1 MAGRDAEKSEALLPA
16 LVFLSPHRAF
26 VFPLAVAL
34 ALLAGCALDP
44 IHARRAAA
52 TASAAQDRSRDCAP
66 ERRDACAI
74 DTPYRSLVA
83 AALQQSTPA
92 APVHYVNLIER
103 GEDALLLRVHL
114 IRSAR
119 RSIEIQTFIFSED
132 DAGTLVLDELVAA
145 ARRGV
150 QVRVIADQL
159 FSLDDAKLYA
169 ALARAHANFEFRVYN
184 PTLHKASTPPLEFAA
199 GVLCCFW
206 RFNQRMHD
214 KMLLVDGEIGIVGGR
229 NYENRYYDWDG
240 EFDYRDRDLLA
251 AGPVGATMR
260 AAFDAFW
267 NSAYTVPLSRLRD
280 VAGSI
285 LDAGIDAPRYAMH
298 AYRNPARV
306 AALSR
311 RTDDTEFI
319 RAHFVADALRVGRVD
334 YFSDLPGKPS
344 AGTARRESTRPLVAL
359 LRAAQSEI
367 VLQTP
372 YLVLSATAKD
382 IFRELHRRAS
392 PPHVIVSTNS
402 LAATD
407 AFYVYALSYKYK
419 KRYLRLGFEIHEF
432 KPFPAEAAELI
443 ANYAE
448 LGAEPAQP
456 ANTARSRARGK
467 FRDAPL
473 KRGGVRVGLHAKS
486 MVIDGEIAVIGSHNF
501 DPRSEKYNTE
511 AGFIVRDAALAARLR
526 DSILRD
532 TQADN
537 AWTIAKR
544 QRTRILGGLNNAIA
558 NLSAA
563 LPIFDLWPF
572 RYASSFEF
580 DPTGMHGTCRSVP
593 PGHADFYACHTDV
606 GDFPEV
612 DLPLKTIYTRIVTAF
627 GAGLVSIM

>member
-1 MAGRDAEKSEALLPA
+1 MNLVVRFCPRPRAFLRIISAVFCVAA
-16 LVFLSPHRAF
+16 LVA
-26 VFPLAVAL
+26 A
-34 ALLAGCALDP
+34 AGCAIDP

-52 TASAAQDRSRDCAP
+52 TASAAQDHTLDCAP
-66 ERRDACAI
+66 ARSDTCAI
-74 DTPYRSLVA
+74 DSPYRALAS
-83 AALQQSTPA
+83 AALQQSTPT

-132 DAGTLVLDELVAA
+132 DAGTLMLDELVAA

-150 QVRVIADQL
+150 QVRLIADQL
-159 FSLDDAKLYA
+159 FSLADASMYA

-184 PTLHKASTPPLEFAA
+184 PTFHKASTPPLEFAA

-214 KMLLVDGEIGIVGGR
+214 KMLLVDDSIGIVGGR
-229 NYENRYYDWDG
+229 NYENRYFDWDG

-260 AAFDAFW
+260 ASFDAFW

-285 LDAGIDAPRYAMH
+285 LTAGVDAPRYTTH
-298 AYRNPARV
+298 AYRNAARV

-311 RTDDTEFI
+311 RADDAEFI
-319 RAHFVADALRVGRVD
+319 RANFSADALRVGRVD

-344 AGTARRESTRPLVAL
+344 PGMARRESTRPLVAL
-359 LRAAQSEI
+359 LRAAKSEI

-372 YLVLSATAKD
+372 YLVLSSTARSL
-382 IFRELHRRAS
+382 FRELHARPA
-392 PPHVIVSTNS
+392 PPRVIVSTNS

-419 KRYLRLGFEIHEF
+419 KRYLKLGFEIHEF

-443 ANYAE
+443 ANYTE
-448 LGAEPAQP
+448 LGAAPPEPVKTVRQ
-456 ANTARSRARGK
+456 RARGK
-467 FRDAPL
+467 FRNAPL
-473 KRGGVRVGLHAKS
+473 KHAGVRVGLHAKS
-486 MVIDGEIAVIGSHNF
+486 MVIDGAIAVIGSHNF

-511 AGFIVRDAALAARLR
+511 AGFIVHDAALAARLR
-526 DSILRD
+526 DAILRD
-532 TQADN
+532 ARPGN

-544 QRTRILGGLNNAIA
+544 PRTRILGGLNNAIA

-580 DPTGMHGTCRSVP
+580 DPTGMNGTCRP
-593 PGHADFYACHTDV
+593 IAPGDADFYACYHDV

-612 DLPLKTIYTRIVTAF
+612 NLPLKTIYTRIVTAF